1 MGSEG
6 VASAGCGGK
15 IEGGLEVAAGRD
27 GERLRGLSRR
37 PCVT

>member
-1 MGSEG
+1 MGTER
-6 VASAGCGGK
+6 VASADGGGK

-27 GERLRGLSRR
+27 GERLPGLSGR